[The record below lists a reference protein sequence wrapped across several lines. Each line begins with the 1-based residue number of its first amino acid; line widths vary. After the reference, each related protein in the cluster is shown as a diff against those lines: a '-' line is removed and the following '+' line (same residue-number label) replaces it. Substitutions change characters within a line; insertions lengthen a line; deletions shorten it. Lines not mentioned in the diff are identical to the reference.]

1 MFSNNSE
8 VMTTIEKEKNFLW
21 NDVNELKAKLELQS
35 TLYADLEVKY
45 AEQQK
50 EIERLNKSTPE
61 HYQTIKNASR
71 EISKYKNRV
80 VANIQVINETLETTD
95 GALSRLTDMEN
106 EASST
111 MSAIN
116 IKNEEMLSAYQ
127 SIELESESI
136 RSKIADTEGA
146 VETLDDIV
154 QTKASLEDS
163 VQKIIDSSDQAI
175 EIQSKVVSLHRAVI
189 QERNEIRHAYDEIY
203 GYESEDESEDE
214 EPIFVKGKLAAL
226 DDVYSKNDTLIKQLH
241 KDTNAQNKHLQ
252 GELESLEANTNER
265 YNAYIE
271 ACTASRVAAKKS
283 IDDLLPAAMTAGL
296 AAAYDDKVETE
307 SEAIKMHEFRFF
319 ISIVALV
326 LVSCLPLLLA
336 LNHLPLDKNSI
347 KSLLNDIKSIVPFL
361 LPLYTPILWWG
372 YSANKKYKLSK
383 RLIEEYTHKGVLS
396 KTFEGLATQIQELP
410 DSDIAKELRA
420 KLLYNLVDVN
430 SENPGKLISDYNK
443 SDHPLMDVLD
453 KGTKLADALSK
464 LSRVPGVPA
473 LAKRFDERK
482 QIELKDAGEKL
493 NSVLDEDKLKKEA

>member
-1 MFSNNSE
+1 
-8 VMTTIEKEKNFLW
+8 VGLTK
-21 NDVNELKAKLELQS
+21 
-35 TLYADLEVKY
+35 
-45 AEQQK
+45 
-50 EIERLNKSTPE
+50 RL
-61 HYQTIKNASR
+61 
-71 EISKYKNRV
+71 
-80 VANIQVINETLETTD
+80 
-95 GALSRLTDMEN
+95 
-106 EASST
+106 
-111 MSAIN
+111 
-116 IKNEEMLSAYQ
+116 
-127 SIELESESI
+127 
-136 RSKIADTEGA
+136 
-146 VETLDDIV
+146 
-154 QTKASLEDS
+154 
-163 VQKIIDSSDQAI
+163 
-175 EIQSKVVSLHRAVI
+175 
-189 QERNEIRHAYDEIY
+189 
-203 GYESEDESEDE
+203 
-214 EPIFVKGKLAAL
+214 
-226 DDVYSKNDTLIKQLH
+226 LIKQLH